1 MKEAEK
7 SKGKRDGQSTL
18 RRSARTS
25 VKRKPT
31 SNRSKPTAAQR
42 AGGRNQANRKAKTAA
57 NRGIT
62 NKTKPNSVDVDKE
75 IYRLQRKSSGRKT
88 NQSRNGK
95 TENGDK
101 RRRRIPTYSKSNG
114 KTEADKKVKANTVKK
129 PRNPPP
135 KKAVNAA
142 VKAMTNAGY
151 KVPEGLKMVITFE
164 PDAQKKK
171 NNKNQKKN

>member
-7 SKGKRDGQSTL
+7 SKGKKDSQSNL
-18 RRSARTS
+18 RRSTRTS
-25 VKRKPT
+25 VKQNPT
-31 SNRSKPTAAQR
+31 SNRSKPTAVQKAS
-42 AGGRNQANRKAKTAA
+42 GRNQANRKAKTNAK
-57 NRGIT
+57 RGIT
-62 NKTKPNSVDVDKE
+62 KTTKPNSVDVDKE
-75 IYRLQRKSSGRKT
+75 IYRLQRKTSGRKN
-88 NQSRNGK
+88 NQTRNVNA
-95 TENGDK
+95 ENGDS
-101 RRRRIPTYSKSNG
+101 RRRKFPTYSKSNG
-114 KTEADKKVKANTVKK
+114 KTEADRKVKANTVKK

-171 NNKNQKKN
+171 NNRSQKRN